1 MGTRRVDISVGTV
14 RVLIA
19 DDHAL
24 FAKTLEAILS
34 GTPGIDVV
42 GFAEDGLEA
51 VGLAV
56 TLSPDVVL
64 MDLEMPRLDGIAA
77 TRRLREL
84 GLGIPV
90 LVLTASAD
98 PRLAQQAHE
107 AGAKGYLTK
116 DRIAT
121 ALVPAVLGLAGSPA
135 RLSDDGGADV
145 AGRAR
150 LG

>member
-1 MGTRRVDISVGTV
+1 M
-14 RVLIA
+14 LIA

-34 GTPGIDVV
+34 G
-42 GFAEDGLEA
+42 L
-51 VGLAV
+51 
-56 TLSPDVVL
+56 
-64 MDLEMPRLDGIAA
+64 AA

-90 LVLTASAD
+90 VVLTASAD
-98 PRLAQQAHE
+98 PKHAQQAHE

-121 ALVPAVLGLAGSPA
+121 ALVPAVLDAAEAPA
-135 RLSDDGGADV
+135 RLSDDGGAEL

-150 LG
+150 IV

>member
-1 MGTRRVDISVGTV
+1 V

-34 GTPGIDVV
+34 GTPGIVV
-42 GFAEDGLEA
+42 AGFAADGREA
-51 VGLAV
+51 IGLAV
-56 TLSPDVVL
+56 TLRPDVIL
-64 MDLEMPRLDGIAA
+64 MDLEMPHLDGIAA

-84 GLGIPV
+84 APAIPV
-90 LVLTASAD
+90 IVLTASAD
-98 PRLAQQAHE
+98 PKFAQQAHE

-121 ALVPAVLGLAGSPA
+121 ALVSAVLDVAGAPA
-135 RLSDDGGADV
+135 RLTDDGGAELG
-145 AGRAR
+145 GRAR
-150 LG
+150 IV

>member
-1 MGTRRVDISVGTV
+1 VLSVGTI

-34 GTPGIDVV
+34 GTPGIEVV
-42 GFAEDGLEA
+42 AAAADGLEA

-56 TLSPDVVL
+56 ALSPDVVL
-64 MDLEMPRLDGIAA
+64 MDLEMPHLDGIAA

-90 LVLTASAD
+90 IVLTASAD
-98 PRLAQQAHE
+98 PKFAQQAHE

-116 DRIAT
+116 DRIAA
-121 ALVPAVLGLAGSPA
+121 ALVPAVLDVAGAPA
-135 RLSDDGGADV
+135 RLSDDGGAEL

-150 LG
+150 IV

>member
-1 MGTRRVDISVGTV
+1 MGPV

-34 GTPGIDVV
+34 GTPGIEVV
-42 GFAEDGLEA
+42 GIAEDGLEA

-56 TLSPDVVL
+56 TLSPDLVL
-64 MDLEMPRLDGIAA
+64 MDLEMPHLDGLAA

-90 LVLTASAD
+90 VVLTASAD
-98 PRLAQQAHE
+98 PTHAQQAHE

-121 ALVPAVLGLAGSPA
+121 ALVPAVLDAAEAPA
-135 RLSDDGGADV
+135 RLSDDGGAEL

-150 LG
+150 IV

>member
-1 MGTRRVDISVGTV
+1 MGTI

-34 GTPGIDVV
+34 GTPEIEIVGI
-42 GFAEDGLEA
+42 AEDGLEA
-51 VGLAV
+51 VGLAA

-64 MDLEMPRLDGIAA
+64 MDLEMPHLDGLAA
-77 TRRLREL
+77 TRRLRAL

-90 LVLTASAD
+90 VILTASAD
-98 PRLAQQAHE
+98 PKHAQQAHE

-121 ALVPAVLGLAGSPA
+121 ALVAAVLDVAGAPA
-135 RLSDDGGADV
+135 RLSDDGGAEL

-150 LG
+150 IV

>member
-1 MGTRRVDISVGTV
+1 MAPV

-24 FAKTLEAILS
+24 FAKTLEAILA
-34 GTPGIDVV
+34 GTPGIEVV

-56 TLSPDVVL
+56 ALSPDVVL
-64 MDLEMPRLDGIAA
+64 MDIEMPHLDGIAA
-77 TRRLREL
+77 TRRLQALEI
-84 GLGIPV
+84 GIPV

-98 PRLAQQAHE
+98 PTLAQQALE

-121 ALVPAVLGLAGSPA
+121 ALVPAVLEVAGAPA
-135 RLSDDGGADV
+135 RLSDDGGAEL

-150 LG
+150 IV

>member
-1 MGTRRVDISVGTV
+1 MLPVGTV

-19 DDHAL
+19 DDNSL
-24 FAKTLEAILS
+24 FAKTLHALLA
-34 GTPGIDVV
+34 GTPGVEVV
-42 GFAEDGLEA
+42 GIADDGLEA

-56 TLSPDVVL
+56 SLFPDVVL
-64 MDLEMPRLDGIAA
+64 MDVEMPHLDGLRA

-90 LVLTASAD
+90 VVLSASEDPALAD
-98 PRLAQQAHE
+98 AAHA

-116 DRIAT
+116 DRIVDGLLP
-121 ALVPAVLGLAGSPA
+121 ALLAAAEAPA
-135 RLSDDGGADV
+135 RLTDDGSAEL

-150 LG
+150 VG

>member
-1 MGTRRVDISVGTV
+1 VGTV

-24 FAKTLEAILS
+24 FAKTLEAMLS
-34 GTPGIDVV
+34 GTPGVEVV
-42 GFAEDGLEA
+42 GVANNGLEA
-51 VGLAV
+51 VRLAV
-56 TLSPDVVL
+56 TLGPDVVL
-64 MDLEMPRLDGIAA
+64 MDLEMPVLDGIAA

-84 GLGIPV
+84 RLGIPV
-90 LVLTASAD
+90 VVLTASTD
-98 PRLAQQAHE
+98 PTFARKAHE

-121 ALVPAVLGLAGSPA
+121 ALIPALLEAAGAPA
-135 RLSDDGGADV
+135 RLSDNGGAEL

-150 LG
+150 VV

>member
-1 MGTRRVDISVGTV
+1 MSTVGTV

-19 DDHAL
+19 DDHSL
-24 FAKTLEAILS
+24 FAKTLEALLA
-34 GTPGIDVV
+34 GTPGVEVV
-42 GFAEDGLEA
+42 GIAEDGLEA

-64 MDLEMPRLDGIAA
+64 MDVEMPHLDGIAA

-90 LVLTASAD
+90 VVLSASDDPKLAD
-98 PRLAQQAHE
+98 AAHA

-116 DRIAT
+116 DRIVNGLLP
-121 ALVPAVLGLAGSPA
+121 ALLAAAEAPA
-135 RLSDDGGADV
+135 RLSGDGGAEL

-150 LG
+150 VG

>member
-1 MGTRRVDISVGTV
+1 VPSVGTV

-34 GTPGIDVV
+34 GTPEIEVV
-42 GFAEDGLEA
+42 GIAEDGLEA
-51 VGLAV
+51 VRLAV

-64 MDLEMPRLDGIAA
+64 MDLEMPNLDGLAA
-77 TRRLREL
+77 TRRLRDLRL
-84 GLGIPV
+84 GTPV
-90 LVLTASAD
+90 VVLTASTD
-98 PRLAQQAHE
+98 PKHAQQAHE

-121 ALVPAVLGLAGSPA
+121 ALIPAVLDVAGAPA
-135 RLSDDGGADV
+135 RLSGDGGAEL

-150 LG
+150 IV

>member
-1 MGTRRVDISVGTV
+1 MAPV

-24 FAKTLEAILS
+24 FAKTLEAILA
-34 GTPGIDVV
+34 GIPGIEVV

-56 TLSPDVVL
+56 ALSPDVVL
-64 MDLEMPRLDGIAA
+64 MDIEMPHLDGIAA
-77 TRRLREL
+77 TRRLQALEI
-84 GLGIPV
+84 GIPV

-98 PRLAQQAHE
+98 PTLAQQALE

-121 ALVPAVLGLAGSPA
+121 ALVPAVLEVAGAPA
-135 RLSDDGGADV
+135 RLSDDGGAEL

-150 LG
+150 IV